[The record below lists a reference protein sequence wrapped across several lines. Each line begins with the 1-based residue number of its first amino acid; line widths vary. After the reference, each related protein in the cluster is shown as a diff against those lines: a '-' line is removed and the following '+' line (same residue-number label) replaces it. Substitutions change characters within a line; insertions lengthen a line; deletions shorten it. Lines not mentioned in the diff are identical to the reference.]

1 MRIECT
7 EAGLKLVPTKKEK
20 ALADKLDKWYNEELQ
35 KAKDYYELTGYGK
48 WEYDELLYDGIE
60 VLGGEAWENAMRAAG
75 YAQPIRDEVYNLST
89 ARAKKLVKE
98 IKDYWW
104 DERFDKMR
112 KEDIKVFLDFRKDMA
127 EWHKKTQVV

>member
-1 MRIECT
+1 MRVIYT

-35 KAKDYYELTGYGK
+35 KAKDYYDLTGYGK
-48 WEYDELLYDGIE
+48 WEYDELLYDGI
-60 VLGGEAWENAMRAAG
+60 GAFNGEAWENAMYAAG
-75 YAQPIRDEVYNLST
+75 YAQPLRDEVYNLST
-89 ARAKKLVKE
+89 DRAKKLVKE

-112 KEDIKVFLDFRKDMA
+112 KEGLKVYLDFRKDMA
-127 EWHKKTQVV
+127 ERYKKTHVA